1 MKTSAMW
8 KKLLAEWRDKPQ
20 NEREYWQDMYLI
32 KDLYPQYTK
41 SSQNSTIRKQTTQ
54 LKTGPKTWTKT
65 SPKKVYSWQIHMWKD
80 SYHNTSLR
88 NHANLC
94 IVPILVYVLS
104 KSAQSLL
111 VFYKSERTNLKA
123 LPPYF
128 RSVFSN
134 ICYYLK
140 LSFYVF

>member
-1 MKTSAMW
+1 MW

-65 SPKKVYSWQIHMWKD
+65 SPKKVYSYI
-80 SYHNTSLR
+80 
-88 NHANLC
+88 C
-94 IVPILVYVLS
+94 IQCIQMTNKYVKKML
-104 KSAQSLL
+104 
-111 VFYKSERTNLKA
+111 
-123 LPPYF
+123 
-128 RSVFSN
+128 
-134 ICYYLK
+134 YLK
-140 LSFYVF
+140 YHQEKVN

>member
-1 MKTSAMW
+1 MSF
-8 KKLLAEWRDKPQ
+8 
-20 NEREYWQDMYLI
+20 
-32 KDLYPQYTK
+32 
-41 SSQNSTIRKQTTQ
+41 
-54 LKTGPKTWTKT
+54 
-65 SPKKVYSWQIHMWKD
+65 
-80 SYHNTSLR
+80 LR
-88 NHANLC
+88 RGHANLC

-123 LPPYF
+123 LPTYF

>member
-1 MKTSAMW
+1 MW

-88 NHANLC
+88 KGQLKQWETTTYLLEWLQ
-94 IVPILVYVLS
+94 PKTKTVLNAG
-104 KSAQSLL
+104 KAVEQQ
-111 VFYKSERTNLKA
+111 ERAFIAARNTT
-123 LPPYF
+123 
-128 RSVFSN
+128 
-134 ICYYLK
+134 
-140 LSFYVF
+140 